1 MSYGAQHC
9 GRYRQVGVYVGRI
22 LKGAKPA
29 DLPVVQATQ
38 VRVGHQPQDRQDAR
52 PRRAAD
58 AARPRRR
65 GDRMRTARVHH
76 AARRRGGAWPLT
88 AQAQPA
94 DRRPLV
100 GYLVETTKEAHAS
113 RIAPFLEGMRDLGY
127 VQGQNVEIAYRFGDF
142 DRARL
147 PALAEELLRLNPLV
161 IFAADPIA
169 VMVVKSAAPAT
180 PIVCALLIDPIKAGL
195 ARSLARPGS
204 TVTGTLTQVDGLM
217 GKQVELVRELMP
229 HATTVG
235 VLLDPPNQTHAGL
248 RNEIEAAASAA
259 GIKVVAASA
268 SSKAEIAPAFQ
279 KLSQAGAQA
288 VIVPRDGLFLAES
301 GRITELARAARVPTA
316 HSLRE
321 ETEAGGL
328 ISYGVNVPAS
338 FDDAG
343 DRGWRAD
350 RVGGHE
356 RVAGDERV
364 GDHRAAVGGEEV
376 ALVVAQG
383 EVGERVR
390 AEAAHERRGR
400 ARGLPPTGRPARPRR
415 GRRSRRRSPA
425 RRSPGRAAR
434 RGRSRRRTGP
444 CTRRARR
451 GRSGRRRS
459 SASIPPTVSVPL
471 MSSCWTSIVVMPNTS
486 TAAK

>member
-1 MSYGAQHC
+1 MIWVQRREFITLLGGA
-9 GRYRQVGVYVGRI
+9 
-22 LKGAKPA
+22 A
-29 DLPVVQATQ
+29 
-38 VRVGHQPQDRQDAR
+38 
-52 PRRAAD
+52 
-58 AARPRRR
+58 
-65 GDRMRTARVHH
+65 
-76 AARRRGGAWPLT
+76 AWPLT

-169 VMVVKSAAPAT
+169 VVVVKSAAPAT

-328 ISYGVNVPAS
+328 ISYGVNVPANFRRAAYFVDKILKGAKPADLPIEFPTRLELVINLKTAKALGLEVPPS
-338 FDDAG
+338 LLS
-343 DRGWRAD
+343 RAD
-350 RVGGHE
+350 
-356 RVAGDERV
+356 
-364 GDHRAAVGGEEV
+364 EV
-376 ALVVAQG
+376 I
-383 EVGERVR
+383 E
-390 AEAAHERRGR
+390 
-400 ARGLPPTGRPARPRR
+400 
-415 GRRSRRRSPA
+415 
-425 RRSPGRAAR
+425 
-434 RGRSRRRTGP
+434 
-444 CTRRARR
+444 
-451 GRSGRRRS
+451 
-459 SASIPPTVSVPL
+459 
-471 MSSCWTSIVVMPNTS
+471 
-486 TAAK
+486 